1 MPIFPNIHKKMQKK
15 VILLTGGGSGGHIFP
30 LQAVAEKILKS
41 TKESS
46 WPIEVHYLGVNDV
59 FSINLVGAGVTM
71 HSLVS
76 SKMRRYFSVLNFL
89 DFPKFVF
96 SFFQALWKLY
106 WLMPDVIFSKGG
118 PGALAT
124 VLAGWFYRIPILVHE
139 SDSIPGLTNA
149 ISSRFA
155 KRIAVSFQKG
165 AGYFD
170 PGKTFLSGNPI
181 REELTGGAYPSN
193 AAKEELGF
201 DPNEPLVLILGG
213 SQGSERINNFILENL
228 AKILEFSQVMHQAGA
243 EQFLEVKNL
252 SRAVMLDMPI
262 ENQVKH
268 RYLPVPFL
276 TKDLRA
282 ALVAADLVIARSG
295 SGTIFELAAFG
306 KPAIL
311 IPLAESAHD
320 HQKLNAFEFASIGA
334 GVVIEEENLLSGIFL
349 RQLKEIILDQDRLQ
363 KMQIAS
369 QKFFIPGA
377 AETLA
382 NEILSLARVD
392 LGLGPS

>member
-1 MPIFPNIHKKMQKK
+1 MDKKI
-15 VILLTGGGSGGHIFP
+15 ILLTGGGSGGHIFP

-41 TKESS
+41 AKENN
-46 WPIEVHYLGVNDV
+46 WPIEVHYLGVNDA
-59 FSINLVGAGVTM
+59 FSINLVGAGVVM

-76 SKMRRYFSVLNFL
+76 SKMRRYFSFLNFL

-96 SFFQALWKLY
+96 SIFQALWKLY

-124 VLAGWFYRIPILVHE
+124 ILAGWFYRIPILVHE

-165 AGYFD
+165 VSYFD

-181 REELTGGAYPSN
+181 REDLIGDAYPSE

-201 DPNEPLVLILGG
+201 DRSEPLVLILGG

-228 AKILEFSQVMHQAGA
+228 AKILEISQVLHQTGS

-252 SRAVMLDMPI
+252 SRAVMLDMPL

-282 ALVAADLVIARSG
+282 ALIAADLVIARSG

-311 IPLAESAHD
+311 IPLSESAHD
-320 HQKLNAFEFASIGA
+320 HQRLNAFEFVNTGA
-334 GVVIEEENLLSGIFL
+334 GIVIEEENLLPGIFMK
-349 RQLKEIILDQDRLQ
+349 QFKDIITNQEKLERM
-363 KMQIAS
+363 KIAS
-369 QKFFIPGA
+369 EHFFVPGA
-377 AETLA
+377 AEVLA
-382 NEILSLARVD
+382 KEVLILAGVAIDVGAGSQLN
-392 LGLGPS
+392 